1 MYSHTD
7 WRYGCSDWC
16 VRQWRAGARYVPPPP
31 PTKEEE
37 EAFAKEAEAA
47 AAKWEGQEA

>member
-1 MYSHTD
+1 MA
-7 WRYGCSDWC
+7 
-16 VRQWRAGARYVPPPP
+16 QWLGEERFVAPPP

-47 AAKWEGQEA
+47 EAKWEGGQA